1 MDFNSIGFLLIFL
14 PIVWII
20 FINIKQDLRILVLL
34 ISSLIFYSIS
44 GIIPLIFMIIAI
56 LIGFYV
62 AMLKKIKTK
71 LYLFL
76 SIFPPLM
83 ILFLFKYL
91 NFSLNIIDAGSET
104 RNFFYFFLSVTLP
117 AGISFY
123 TFQIMSYSMDVYS
136 KKIKKEQ
143 NFIKLATYIS
153 LFPQLIA
160 GPILRYSQM
169 VKQLNNIVINKKLE
183 IDYKNAFKYLSFG
196 LAGKVFVSDLMNL
209 LIKNKNAYD
218 ISIDASKLDI
228 FFLINAYSIR
238 IFFDF
243 WAYSLMAIGIAKL
256 FSLDLPINFR
266 EPYQTKN
273 PKDFWRRWH
282 ITLSLWL
289 RDYVYIKLGGNK
301 NYTKNIIIVFLVCGL
316 WHGAGYSF
324 IIWGA
329 YHAIL
334 VLIYHYSK
342 NNWNK
347 LNSSFQILLTYLL
360 ISIGWPLFFMD
371 ITQYFEMLAVFFK
384 QPSST
389 GIYSLKHWVFIIPIL
404 AWIFLSKEKNWLYN
418 DKRNWLFDSPILHAA
433 LLFFSLIFSNYSE
446 TFIYFRF

>member
-1 MDFNSIGFLLIFL
+1 MFSEYAELKMNFNSIDFLLIFL
-14 PIVWII
+14 PIVWVI
-20 FINIKQDLRILVLL
+20 FIKIKQSLRLLVLL
-34 ISSLIFYSIS
+34 ISSLIFYSLS

-56 LIGFYV
+56 LIGFYI
-62 AMLKKIKTK
+62 AMIKKIKK
-71 LYLFL
+71 KFYLFL

-91 NFSLNIIDAGSET
+91 NFSLNIIDAGTET
-104 RNFFYFFLSVTLP
+104 RSFFYFFLSVTLP

-123 TFQIMSYSMDVYS
+123 TFQIISYNMDVYS
-136 KKIKKEQ
+136 NKIKKEQ
-143 NFIKLATYIS
+143 SFIKLATYIS

-169 VKQLNNIVINKKLE
+169 VKQLNNIVINKKLD

-196 LAGKVFVSDLMNL
+196 LAGKVFISDLMNL

-243 WAYSLMAIGIAKL
+243 WAYSLMAMGIAKL
-256 FSLDLPINFR
+256 FSLDLPINFK

-273 PKDFWRRWH
+273 PKDFWRCWH

-301 NYTKNIIIVFLVCGL
+301 NYIKNIIIVFLVCGL
-316 WHGAGYSF
+316 WYGAGYSF

-334 VLIYHYSK
+334 VIIYHYSK
-342 NNWNK
+342 NKWNK
-347 LNSSFQILLTYLL
+347 LNPSFQILITYFL

-371 ITQYFEMLAVFFK
+371 ITQYLKCLEFFLNNK
-384 QPSST
+384 VP
-389 GIYSLKHWVFIIPIL
+389 
-404 AWIFLSKEKNWLYN
+404 
-418 DKRNWLFDSPILHAA
+418 
-433 LLFFSLIFSNYSE
+433 
-446 TFIYFRF
+446 

>member
-1 MDFNSIGFLLIFL
+1 MDFNSIAFLLIFL

-20 FINIKQDLRILVLL
+20 FMNIKQDFRILVLL

-56 LIGFYV
+56 SIGFYV

-91 NFSLNIIDAGSET
+91 NFSLNIIDAGAET

-123 TFQIMSYSMDVYS
+123 TFQIISYSMDVYA

-183 IDYKNAFKYLSFG
+183 IDYKNALKYLSFG
-196 LAGKVFVSDLMNL
+196 LAGKVFVSDLMNM

-218 ISIDASKLDI
+218 ISVDASKLDI

-329 YHAIL
+329 YHAVL
-334 VLIYHYSK
+334 VITYHYSK
-342 NNWNK
+342 NKWNK

-360 ISIGWPLFFMD
+360 ISIGWPLFLIIL
-371 ITQYFEMLAVFFK
+371 ITINDSA
-384 QPSST
+384 
-389 GIYSLKHWVFIIPIL
+389 IL
-404 AWIFLSKEKNWLYN
+404 
-418 DKRNWLFDSPILHAA
+418 
-433 LLFFSLIFSNYSE
+433 
-446 TFIYFRF
+446 

>member
-1 MDFNSIGFLLIFL
+1 MNFNSIAFLLIFL
-14 PIVWII
+14 PLVWII
-20 FINIKQDLRILVLL
+20 FIKIKKDLRLLVLL
-34 ISSLIFYSIS
+34 ISSLIFYSVS
-44 GIIPLIFMIIAI
+44 GLIPLIFMIIAI

-62 AMLKKIKTK
+62 ALFNKIEKKF
-71 LYLFL
+71 YLFL
-76 SIFPPLM
+76 SIFPPLI

-91 NFSLNIIDAGSET
+91 NFALDIVNASLDVRS
-104 RNFFYFFLSVTLP
+104 FFYFFLSVTLP

-123 TFQIMSYSMDVYS
+123 TFQIISYNIDVHT
-136 KKIKKEQ
+136 KKVKKEDS
-143 NFIKLATYIS
+143 FLKLATYIS

-169 VKQLNNIVINKKLE
+169 VEQLNTILVKQKLQ

-218 ISIDASKLDI
+218 ISIDATKLDI

-256 FSLDLPINFR
+256 FSLNLPINFK

-273 PKDFWRRWH
+273 PKDFWRCWH

-289 RDYVYIKLGGNK
+289 RDYVYIKLGGN
-301 NYTKNIIIVFLVCGL
+301 NSYTRNIIIVFLVCGL
-316 WHGAGYSF
+316 WHGAGWSF
-324 IIWGA
+324 ILWGG

-334 VLIYHYSK
+334 VIIYHYSK
-342 NNWNK
+342 NYWNK
-347 LNSSFQILLTYLL
+347 LNIFFQVSITYLL

-371 ITQYFEMLAVFFK
+371 ISEYIEMMLVFFK
-384 QPSST
+384 ESNSI
-389 GIYSLKHWVFIIPIL
+389 GIYSLKHWVFLLPIL
-404 AWIFLSKEKNWLYN
+404 AWIFFSKEKTWLYN
-418 DKRNWLFDSPILHAA
+418 DKKNWFFDSPVLHSI
-433 LLFFSLIFSNYSE
+433 LLFFALIFSNYSE